1 MNRVRWQNLSRRRT
15 YQTNV
20 KKVLCCHSTS
30 CSWSVFAV
38 TVAIV
43 EIETNVEHPKVGA
56 VRCAGSCAM
65 PFFDDIG
72 YRLSSSFWN
81 KANKRACK
89 NPVFHIRVCVYI
101 FLHVVDS
108 VTYRWAAS
116 SMNKFHKH
124 MLLDFLRKLDWEHKP
139 LSSKIIECIIVG
151 SKWIPGRHDVLW
163 ATQ

>member
-20 KKVLCCHSTS
+20 KKVLCCNSTS
-30 CSWSVFAV
+30 SSWSVFAV

-43 EIETNVEHPKVGA
+43 GIETNVEHPKVGA

-72 YRLSSSFWN
+72 SRLFSSFWN

-89 NPVFHIRVCVYI
+89 NPVFHIHVRYTCI
-101 FLHVVDS
+101 FFFTLLIPLRID
-108 VTYRWAAS
+108 
-116 SMNKFHKH
+116 KFHKH
-124 MLLDFLRKLDWEHKP
+124 MLLDFLRKQDWDHKP
-139 LSSKIIECIIVG
+139 LSSKIVECIIVG
-151 SKWIPGRHDVLW
+151 RKWIPGRHDVLW
-163 ATQ
+163 ATE